1 MNFLFLAS
9 FGQVASYVGYV
20 LLAVLLLLVMITVH
34 ELGHYLTG
42 KMLGFGIDEFAV
54 GFGPKIF
61 SKKKK
66 DGEVF
71 SIRALPLGGFCAF
84 SGEDE
89 DSKDPKAFNNR
100 KPWQRL
106 IVLVSGALMNYLFAL
121 LIICVMFGAYG
132 KNALVTYKVNDL
144 PLGYDSQNSF
154 ISRDVILKANG
165 KNVYITSDLMS
176 AIEGKEAGETV
187 DFKIMRQGKV
197 MDLTVKLREHTNFKN
212 LEDITLLYD
221 ALGVYYQTDETNGEM
236 IDGGLYATGVKLGFF
251 RTIGA
256 SVEYSI
262 KLAGTVFIVLGQL
275 LTGKLGL
282 SSMGGTVT
290 TIAVTAQA
298 ISFGF
303 RNLLNIGAFI
313 GVNLAVFNLLPIPA
327 LDGSRVIFTLIEW
340 VRGKPI
346 SRKVEGIIHTVGL
359 VLLVLFAVFIDLQRC
374 F

>member
-197 MDLTVKLREHTNFKN
+197 IDLTVKLREHTNFKN

>member
-9 FGQVASYVGYV
+9 FGQVVSYVGYV

-282 SSMGGTVT
+282 SAMGGTVT
-290 TIAVTAQA
+290 TIVVTAQA